1 MAEKEKQEM
10 EDNSAK
16 KIQKSWRRHRGRLL
30 AKLVLAAGR
39 REKRRKELEEK
50 KRKEMEERRRKDER
64 EKQEHSAA
72 AKKIQIFWRRQRL
85 RSIAIAILTLGKAE
99 KERKEREAKILH
111 VAVTRIQHCWRHYK
125 CRLLLKSIMET
136 GRRERERKMEKNTNE
151 NSINTS
157 LKKSHDLNIKSH
169 DCNGQSRDQSSGSHD
184 QRTQDELA
192 QIAAL
197 REIRSQEELHAQH
210 SRERMNKIMT
220 HEQEM
225 GSVAMA
231 TRNDPDYKARLE
243 HAATPLL
250 PHAWVGVVSERCK
263 QWQERRGR
271 MRVCKAPP
279 TPFPPVLPP
288 QPQATR

>member
-16 KIQKSWRRHRGRLL
+16 KIQNSWRRHRGRLL

-39 REKRRKELEEK
+39 REKKRKELEEK
-50 KRKEMEERRRKDER
+50 KRKEMEERRIKEER
-64 EKQEHSAA
+64 EKQEHTAA

-85 RSIAIAILTLGKAE
+85 RSIAIAMLTIGRTE
-99 KERKEREAKILH
+99 KERKEGEAKIL
-111 VAVTRIQHCWRHYK
+111 AVTRIQHHWRHYK
-125 CRLLLKSIMET
+125 CRLLVKSIMET
-136 GRRERERKMEKNTNE
+136 GRRERERKMEKNTSE

-157 LKKSHDLNIKSH
+157 LKKSHDSNIKSH

-243 HAATPLL
+243 HAATPLS

>member
-10 EDNSAK
+10 EEKSAR
-16 KIQKSWRRHRGRLL
+16 KIQNSWRRHRGRLL

-50 KRKEMEERRRKDER
+50 KRKEMEERRIKEER

-99 KERKEREAKILH
+99 KKRKEIEAKIL
-111 VAVTRIQHCWRHYK
+111 AVTRIQHYWRHYK
-125 CRLLLKSIMET
+125 WRLLVKSIMAT
-136 GRRERERKMEKNTNE
+136 GRREIERKMEKNTNE

-157 LKKSHDLNIKSH
+157 LKKSHDSNIKSH
-169 DCNGQSRDQSSGSHD
+169 DYNDQSCDQSSGSHD

-243 HAATPLL
+243 HAATPLS